1 MPPSLRHRI
10 SYEDRVGL
18 TLYAGRAKTMLAPVI
33 HLKWR
38 NWPAGL
44 LAIAMAALLI
54 SPAASQSSQ
63 PADAPAQQPELAA
76 AMAQYRR
83 ALEEYNRAWQSYTA
97 ASSAYWNQI
106 SEKRQFRNTKRSHG
120 EPISISDYVL
130 TQPPVYTGPPKPRN
144 PLKPEVPPPRIYVPV
159 VADFVA
165 AALQE
170 FKFIP
175 RFPQSETEFKRAYAK
190 VAFAAGLTREQIV
203 RIYGFEATG
212 NGSYDI
218 EAGLEYNKHGRAITT
233 ALGYNQLLATNSVE
247 ILAEKGDELIKQ
259 LEGKSTITAGA
270 EYQLR
275 EGKVD
280 VLRRMIAF
288 ARSVP
293 DAWSQHE
300 SLANTAKGLGVHA
313 LNLDLDVGPMLQT
326 QKLVDSVVFARRKG
340 LSRTLTAAELEMMNL
355 TGDGNGFD
363 MVTMPVSWRD
373 QVPTANFFR
382 PSGYAD
388 NPVAQRNNVVAKLI
402 AATDAR
408 MDEEIKKPGA
418 RELAAYLQ

>member
-1 MPPSLRHRI
+1 M
-10 SYEDRVGL
+10 
-18 TLYAGRAKTMLAPVI
+18 RAETMLTTVI
-33 HLKWR
+33 YLKWR
-38 NWPAGL
+38 YWPAIL
-44 LAIAMAALLI
+44 LAIAIAAALLV
-54 SPAASQSSQ
+54 SPAAPQSSQ
-63 PADAPAQQPELAA
+63 PADTLAQQPDLAA

-83 ALEEYNRAWQSYTA
+83 ALEEYNRAWQGYTA
-97 ASSAYWNQI
+97 ASNTYWSQI
-106 SEKRQFRNTKRSHG
+106 SEKRQLRNAKRARG

-130 TQPPVYTGPPKPRN
+130 TQPPVYIGPPKPRN
-144 PLKPEVPPPRIYVPV
+144 PLKPEVAPPRVYVPV

-165 AALQE
+165 AARQE
-170 FKFIP
+170 FKFTP
-175 RFPQSETEFKRAYAK
+175 RFPQSETEFKRGYAK
-190 VAFAAGLTREQIV
+190 VALAAGLTREQIV

-247 ILAEKGDELIKQ
+247 ILAEKGDEFIKRF
-259 LEGKSTITAGA
+259 ESKSAVASGD
-270 EYQLR
+270 EYLSFD
-275 EGKVD
+275 GKVG
-280 VLRRMIAF
+280 VLRRMVTF

-293 DAWSQHE
+293 DAWGQHE
-300 SLANTAKGLGVHA
+300 ILANTTKGLGVHA

-326 QKLVDSVVFARRKG
+326 QKLLDSVVFARRKG

-363 MVTMPVSWRD
+363 MVTMPASWRD

-388 NPVAQRNNVVAKLI
+388 NPVAQRNNVVARLI

>member
-1 MPPSLRHRI
+1 M
-10 SYEDRVGL
+10 
-18 TLYAGRAKTMLAPVI
+18 
-33 HLKWR
+33 
-38 NWPAGL
+38 
-44 LAIAMAALLI
+44 
-54 SPAASQSSQ
+54 SQTA
-63 PADAPAQQPELAA
+63 PADAPPAQQPELAA
-76 AMAQYRR
+76 LLAQYHR
-83 ALEEYNRAWQSYTA
+83 ALEEYNRAWQSYSA
-97 ASSAYWNQI
+97 ASSAYWNLVSQ
-106 SEKRQFRNTKRSHG
+106 KRQLRNAKRARG
-120 EPISISDYVL
+120 EPLSISDYVL
-130 TQPPVYTGPPKPRN
+130 AQPPAYTGPPKPRN
-144 PLKPEVPPPRIYVPV
+144 PLKPEVSPPRVYVPV

-165 AALQE
+165 AARDE

-175 RFPQSETEFKRAYAK
+175 RFPHSETEFKRAYAK
-190 VAFAAGLTREQIV
+190 VALAAGLTTDQIV

-212 NGSYDI
+212 NGNYDV

-247 ILAEKGDELIKQ
+247 ILAEKGPELVRQFESKSAAIAGGEYPS
-259 LEGKSTITAGA
+259 LDGKI
-270 EYQLR
+270 EI
-275 EGKVD
+275 
-280 VLRRMIAF
+280 LRRMVAF

-293 DAWSQHE
+293 DVWGQHE
-300 SLANTAKGLGVHA
+300 ILANTPKGLAVHA
-313 LNLDLDVGPMLQT
+313 LNLDLDVGPILQS
-326 QKLVDSVVFARRKG
+326 QKLLDSVVFARRKG
-340 LSRTLTAAELEMMNL
+340 FSRTLTAAELEMMNL

-363 MVTMPVSWRD
+363 MVTMPASWRD

>member
-1 MPPSLRHRI
+1 
-10 SYEDRVGL
+10 
-18 TLYAGRAKTMLAPVI
+18 MLARVI
-33 HLKWR
+33 DLKWR

-44 LAIAMAALLI
+44 LAIAVAALLV
-54 SPAASQSSQ
+54 SPVASQSSQ
-63 PADAPAQQPELAA
+63 PVDALAQQPELAA

-106 SEKRQFRNTKRSHG
+106 SEKRQLRNAKRARG
-120 EPISISDYVL
+120 EPVSISDYVL
-130 TQPPVYTGPPKPRN
+130 TQPPVYTGPPKSKN

-165 AALQE
+165 AARQQ
-170 FKFIP
+170 FKFVP
-175 RFPQSETEFKRAYAK
+175 RFPQSETEFKRVYAK
-190 VAFAAGLTREQIV
+190 VAGLTQEQIV

-247 ILAEKGDELIKQ
+247 ILAEKGDEFIKQ
-259 LEGKSTITAGA
+259 VQSKYAVASGIGNQSFDGKI
-270 EYQLR
+270 
-275 EGKVD
+275 D
-280 VLRRMIAF
+280 VLRRMVAF

-293 DAWSQHE
+293 DAWGQHE
-300 SLANTAKGLGVHA
+300 ILADTPKGLAVHA

-326 QKLVDSVVFARRKG
+326 QKLLDSVVFARRKG
-340 LSRTLTAAELEMMNL
+340 FSQTLTAAELEMMNL

-363 MVTMPVSWRD
+363 MVTMPLSWRD

-382 PSGYAD
+382 PSGYGD
-388 NPVAQRNNVVAKLI
+388 NPVAQRNNVVSKLI
-402 AATDAR
+402 AASDAR

-418 RELAAYLQ
+418 RELAAYL

>member
-1 MPPSLRHRI
+1 
-10 SYEDRVGL
+10 
-18 TLYAGRAKTMLAPVI
+18 MLDPVI
-33 HLKWR
+33 YLKRRYWSV
-38 NWPAGL
+38 GL
-44 LAIAMAALLI
+44 LAIAIAALLA
-54 SPAASQSSQ
+54 SPAAPQSSQ
-63 PADAPAQQPELAA
+63 PADAVARQPELAA
-76 AMAQYRR
+76 AVAQYRR
-83 ALEEYNRAWQSYTA
+83 ALEEYNRGWQSYTA
-97 ASSAYWNQI
+97 VSSAYWNQI
-106 SEKRQFRNTKRSHG
+106 SEKRQLRNAKRARG

-130 TQPPVYTGPPKPRN
+130 TQPPVYTGPPKPQN
-144 PLKPEVPPPRIYVPV
+144 PLKPEVQPPRIYVPV

-165 AALQE
+165 AARQE
-170 FKFIP
+170 FKFVP
-175 RFPQSETEFKRAYAK
+175 RFPQSETEFKRGYAK
-190 VAFAAGLTREQIV
+190 IALAAGLTRDQIV

-247 ILAEKGDELIKQ
+247 ILAEKGDELIRQ
-259 LEGKSTITAGA
+259 VQSKSALASGA
-270 EYQLR
+270 EHQP
-275 EGKVD
+275 VD
-280 VLRRMIAF
+280 VRIDILRRMVAF

-293 DAWSQHE
+293 DAWGQHE
-300 SLANTAKGLGVHA
+300 ILANTQKGLAVHA

-326 QKLVDSVVFARRKG
+326 QKLLDSVIFARRKG
-340 LSRTLTAAELEMMNL
+340 FSRSLTAAELEMMNL

-363 MVTMPVSWRD
+363 MVTMPLSWRD

>member
-1 MPPSLRHRI
+1 
-10 SYEDRVGL
+10 
-18 TLYAGRAKTMLAPVI
+18 MLAPVI

-106 SEKRQFRNTKRSHG
+106 SEKRQFRNTKRSRG

>member
-1 MPPSLRHRI
+1 M
-10 SYEDRVGL
+10 
-18 TLYAGRAKTMLAPVI
+18 T
-33 HLKWR
+33 
-38 NWPAGL
+38 
-44 LAIAMAALLI
+44 ALWL
-54 SPAASQSSQ
+54 SPAMPQTN
-63 PADAPAQQPELAA
+63 PGADALAQQPEPAA
-76 AMAQYRR
+76 ALAQYRR

-97 ASSAYWNQI
+97 ASGAYWNLI
-106 SEKRQFRNTKRSHG
+106 SEKRQLRNAKRARG
-120 EPISISDYVL
+120 EPLSISDYVL
-130 TQPPVYTGPPKPRN
+130 AQPPAYTGPPKPRN
-144 PLKPEVPPPRIYVPV
+144 PLKPEVSPPPVYVPV

-165 AALQE
+165 AARDE

-175 RFPQSETEFKRAYAK
+175 RFPHSEAEFKRAYAK
-190 VAFAAGLTREQIV
+190 AALAAGLTRDQIV

-212 NGSYDI
+212 NGNYDI

-247 ILAEKGDELIKQ
+247 ILAEKGPEFIRQFESKSAALSGGDYPSLD
-259 LEGKSTITAGA
+259 GKI
-270 EYQLR
+270 
-275 EGKVD
+275 D
-280 VLRRMIAF
+280 ILRRMITF

-293 DAWSQHE
+293 DAWGQHE
-300 SLANTAKGLGVHA
+300 ILANTPKGLAVHA
-313 LNLDLDVGPMLQT
+313 LNLDLDVGPVLQS
-326 QKLVDSVVFARRKG
+326 QKLLDSVVFARRKG
-340 LSRTLTAAELEMMNL
+340 FSRTLTAAELEMMNL

-363 MVTMPVSWRD
+363 MVTMPLSWRD

-388 NPVAQRNNVVAKLI
+388 NPVAQRNNVAAKLI

>member
-1 MPPSLRHRI
+1 M
-10 SYEDRVGL
+10 L
-18 TLYAGRAKTMLAPVI
+18 TAVI
-33 HLKWR
+33 HIKWR
-38 NWPAGL
+38 YWPATL
-44 LAIAMAALLI
+44 LAIAIAALLV
-54 SPAASQSSQ
+54 SPAAAQTSE
-63 PADAPAQQPELAA
+63 PANALAQQPKLAA
-76 AMAQYRR
+76 AVAQYRR
-83 ALEEYNRAWQSYTA
+83 ALEDYNRAWQSYTA

-106 SEKRQFRNTKRSHG
+106 SEKRHLRNTKRARG
-120 EPISISDYVL
+120 EPVSISDYVL

-159 VADFVA
+159 VADFVTA
-165 AALQE
+165 ARQE
-170 FKFIP
+170 FKFVP
-175 RFPQSETEFKRAYAK
+175 RFPQSETEFKRGYAK
-190 VAFAAGLTREQIV
+190 VALAAGLTRDQIV

-247 ILAEKGDELIKQ
+247 ILAEKGDEFVKQ
-259 LEGKSTITAGA
+259 VLSKFALASGA
-270 EYQLR
+270 EHQSVD
-275 EGKVD
+275 GKID
-280 VLRRMIAF
+280 VLRRMVAF

-293 DAWSQHE
+293 DAWGQHE
-300 SLANTAKGLGVHA
+300 ILANTPKGLAVHA

-326 QKLVDSVVFARRKG
+326 QKLLDSIVFARRKG
-340 LSRTLTAAELEMMNL
+340 FSRTLTAAELEMMNL

-363 MVTMPVSWRD
+363 MVTMPLAWRD

-418 RELAAYLQ
+418 RELASYLQ

>member
-1 MPPSLRHRI
+1 
-10 SYEDRVGL
+10 
-18 TLYAGRAKTMLAPVI
+18 MLAHVTR
-33 HLKWR
+33 LKR
-38 NWPAGL
+38 RYWPPGL
-44 LAIAMAALLI
+44 LAIAIAALLV
-54 SPAASQSSQ
+54 SPAVPQSSQ
-63 PADAPAQQPELAA
+63 PADTLSQQPELAA

-97 ASSAYWNQI
+97 ASSAYWNLT
-106 SEKRQFRNTKRSHG
+106 SEKRQLRNAKRARG
-120 EPISISDYVL
+120 EQVLISDYVL

-144 PLKPEVPPPRIYVPV
+144 PLKPEVAPPRIYVPV

-165 AALQE
+165 AARQE
-170 FKFIP
+170 FKFVP
-175 RFPQSETEFKRAYAK
+175 RFPQSETEFKRGYAK
-190 VAFAAGLTREQIV
+190 VALAAGLTREQIV

-247 ILAEKGDELIKQ
+247 ILAEKGDEFIKQ
-259 LEGKSTITAGA
+259 VVSKSAVASGDEHQSVDGKI
-270 EYQLR
+270 
-275 EGKVD
+275 D
-280 VLRRMIAF
+280 VLRRMVAF

-293 DAWSQHE
+293 AAWGQHE
-300 SLANTAKGLGVHA
+300 MLANTTKGLAVHA

-326 QKLVDSVVFARRKG
+326 QKLLDSIVFARRKG
-340 LSRTLTAAELEMMNL
+340 FSRTLSAAELEMMNL

-363 MVTMPVSWRD
+363 MVTMPLSWRD

-388 NPVAQRNNVVAKLI
+388 NTVAQRNNVVAKLI
-402 AATDAR
+402 AATEAR

-418 RELAAYLQ
+418 RELADYLQ